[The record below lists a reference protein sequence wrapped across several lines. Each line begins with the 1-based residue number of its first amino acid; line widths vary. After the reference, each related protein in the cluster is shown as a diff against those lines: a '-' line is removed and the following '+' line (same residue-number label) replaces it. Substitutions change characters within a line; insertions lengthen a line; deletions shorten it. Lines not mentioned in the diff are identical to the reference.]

1 MRAVLQRVNHGK
13 VTVEGEVTG
22 EIANGLVILLGV
34 THTDDKENVQKLAS
48 KITKL
53 RIFSDDQGKM
63 NLSIKDVGGE
73 ALVISQFT
81 LYADSKKGNR
91 PSYIEAARPEQA
103 TPLYEQF
110 CETLRQEGLT
120 VATGV
125 FGADMNVELL
135 NQGPVTIILDTDH
148 L

>member
-22 EIANGLVILLGV
+22 EIASGLVILLGI
-34 THTDDKENVQKLAS
+34 THTDTQENVQKLAS

-73 ALVISQFT
+73 VLVISQFT